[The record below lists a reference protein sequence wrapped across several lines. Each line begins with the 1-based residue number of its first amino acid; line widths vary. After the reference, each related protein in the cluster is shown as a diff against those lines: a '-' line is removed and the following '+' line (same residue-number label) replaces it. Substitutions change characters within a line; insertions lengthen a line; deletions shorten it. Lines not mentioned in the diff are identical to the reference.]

1 MKDTLKDR
9 IFTGVITG
17 VLIVIAF
24 ISMIPLLNVLA
35 TSLSSRVASQS
46 NVINLLPKVTAE
58 KIGVTFD
65 SWMYILTDKGLW
77 RSFFIT
83 VVTTAIGTFL
93 ALAITALTAYPLSK
107 QEFKLGKWIM
117 VYIVGTMI
125 FKAPTVPYFLTIR
138 ELGLANNYL
147 VLILPHILSAY
158 NLAIMRTSFK
168 GFPKEIEEAARVD
181 GCGPF
186 AILWR
191 IVLPSSK
198 AVLATVGLF
207 YAVVIWNQYQHP
219 MMFIT
224 GNHQEMYPL
233 QMKVSQLINAGGD
246 FAGITAISTANYTTD
261 TLSAATV
268 IFAILPIILVYPW
281 LQKYF
286 VKGAMLGSVKG

>member
-1 MKDTLKDR
+1 M
-9 IFTGVITG
+9 
-17 VLIVIAF
+17 
-24 ISMIPLLNVLA
+24 
-35 TSLSSRVASQS
+35 
-46 NVINLLPKVTAE
+46 
-58 KIGVTFD
+58 
-65 SWMYILTDKGLW
+65 
-77 RSFFIT
+77 
-83 VVTTAIGTFL
+83 
-93 ALAITALTAYPLSK
+93 
-107 QEFKLGKWIM
+107 
-117 VYIVGTMI
+117 
-125 FKAPTVPYFLTIR
+125 
-138 ELGLANNYL
+138 
-147 VLILPHILSAY
+147 
-158 NLAIMRTSFK
+158 
-168 GFPKEIEEAARVD
+168 
-181 GCGPF
+181 
-186 AILWR
+186 
-191 IVLPSSK
+191 LPSSK